1 MSHWACLRKSFI
13 KTSLVSCLLIFCT
26 LQILVSP
33 KAHAIGVEAGRNLTS
48 TATMTYSRGAQILI
62 QSASATTVVQEV
74 LNFTTMSSANIDV
87 INNQANALLSFE
99 LRNDGNG
106 TEGFVFDISNT
117 GDFSVSYQVFYENV
131 STTQPNNLSLITGD
145 TVNNSEIQ
153 YVTND
158 VVTLSPDQHII
169 IYVVSQIPNAI
180 QNGNV
185 STINFS
191 AVSQSND
198 VAGKSIGDIVIG
210 SGDNN
215 DVTNT
220 PTDLII
226 ATANG
231 TSSSSAEYRMNET
244 GVNVEKTIISS
255 EIEINNQIVTGSFV
269 KDAIVTYQVSV
280 VINDGTAENL
290 VITDELSNDLDL
302 VPNSIETKFNSD
314 PYQSVSDSTG
324 YLPATRQISIP
335 LGNRS
340 DGTYLLRYKAKIK

>member
-1 MSHWACLRKSFI
+1 VCLRKPFSKI
-13 KTSLVSCLLIFCT
+13 SLVSCLLIFCT

-33 KAHAIGVEAGRNLTS
+33 KTHAIGVEAGRNLTS
-48 TATMTYSRGAQILI
+48 TATMTYTRGAQSLT

-74 LNFTTMSSANIDV
+74 LNFTTLSSADIDV
-87 INNQANALLSFE
+87 INNQANALLSFQ

-106 TEGFVFDISNT
+106 SEDFIFNISNT
-117 GDFSVSYQVFYENV
+117 GDFSVSYQVFYENF

-145 TVNNSEIQ
+145 TVNNNEIQ
-153 YVTND
+153 YITND
-158 VVTLSPDQHII
+158 VITLSPDQHII

-191 AVSQSND
+191 AVSQSTD
-198 VAGKSIGDIVIG
+198 VIGKNIGDIIVG
-210 SGDNN
+210 AGD
-215 DVTNT
+215 DDEVTNT

-231 TSSSSAEYRMNET
+231 TSSSAAEYRMNET
-244 GVNVEKTIISS
+244 GVNVEKTILSS
-255 EIEINNQIVTGSFV
+255 EIEINNQIVTGRFV

-280 VINDGTAENL
+280 IINDGTAENL
-290 VITDELSNDLDL
+290 VITDELSNDLDF
-302 VPNSIETKFNSD
+302 VPGSIETKFNSD
-314 PYQSVSDSTG
+314 PYQSVSDSSG
-324 YLPATRQISIP
+324 YLPATRQIRIP
-335 LGNRS
+335 LGDRS